1 MSAWLKKHKFE
12 AHLGIFSLM
21 VLTSIGLY
29 FTRGNQPW
37 AWLLLAGFAGA
48 NLLALLVQ

>member
-12 AHLGIFSLM
+12 AHLTIFTLM

-29 FTRGNQPW
+29 FAQGSKPW
-37 AWLLLAGFAGA
+37 TWLLLAGFAGA